1 MVNCTSIRTSRF
13 HVICVQSIFTICPAA
28 ITLSLASSTG
38 VVAPIARV
46 PLGRAGDYTVLSDV
60 LILLASEASSY
71 VTTSVLVVADGYS
84 ENGIA

>member
-1 MVNCTSIRTSRF
+1 MRAVDIHYMPGGYHPELGVEYRRR
-13 HVICVQSIFTICPAA
+13 
-28 ITLSLASSTG
+28 SSDCYPWT
-38 VVAPIARV
+38 IARV